1 MNYHDITTDDMLN
14 GNGLRVV
21 LWVSGCTVNCKNCQN
36 PQTWDFNSGIPF
48 TEESMN
54 EIIDKLNKPY
64 ITGLT
69 LTGGHPLESANLS
82 TIKTIVKT
90 VKSRFPNKTIWLYTG
105 FTWEEIK
112 EYYVLFWDIISNVD
126 VLVDGRYVDELRDI
140 TLPLRGSSNQRIIDV
155 QQSLKADNI
164 VLWQPK

>member
-140 TLPLRGSSNQRIIDV
+140 TLPFRGSSNQRIIDV

>member
-1 MNYHDITTDDMLN
+1 MNYHDITTDNMLN
-14 GNGLRVV
+14 GDGLRVV

-36 PQTWDFNSGIPF
+36 PQTWNFNSGIPF

-54 EIIDKLNKPY
+54 EIIDNLNKPY

-105 FTWEEIK
+105 FIWEEIK

-140 TLPLRGSSNQRIIDV
+140 TLPFRGSSNQRIIDV
-155 QQSLKADNI
+155 QQSLKQDKV
-164 VLWQPK
+164 VLYQL